1 MRDRYFNLN
10 NGYPT
15 TTTLPPTPI
24 STPRQISKLLPAS
37 AITSITY
44 DNVYKNWGGTVSP
57 LIQDNNPPPM
67 ITNGTNSGSY
77 FEVQP
82 NQSNTLT
89 ISFDNNYTV
98 SKILFSYVNYASREK
113 MSVLIQGGAYS
124 ATIPLYNSIST
135 AIAETFNY
143 VLGSSTTMSQLTIQ
157 ILPNTPTFPPSS
169 SKTIAPASWF
179 EMYGLEI
186 YYSS

>member
-15 TTTLPPTPI
+15 TTTLAPT
-24 STPRQISKLLPAS
+24 STLAPTVKLLPAS

-57 LIQDNNPPPM
+57 LIQNNSPPPT

-89 ISFDNNYTV
+89 ITFDNNYTV
-98 SKILFSYVNYASREK
+98 SKILFSYVNYASPEK
-113 MSVLIQGGAYS
+113 MSVLMQGGTYN
-124 ATIPLYNSIST
+124 ATIPLWNSIST
-135 AIAETFNY
+135 AIAETFND
-143 VLGSSTTMSQLTIQ
+143 VLVSPAAMSQLTIQ
-157 ILPNTPTFPPSS
+157 ILPTPSS
-169 SKTIAPASWF
+169 SETIAPASWF

-186 YYSS
+186 YYLDYSS